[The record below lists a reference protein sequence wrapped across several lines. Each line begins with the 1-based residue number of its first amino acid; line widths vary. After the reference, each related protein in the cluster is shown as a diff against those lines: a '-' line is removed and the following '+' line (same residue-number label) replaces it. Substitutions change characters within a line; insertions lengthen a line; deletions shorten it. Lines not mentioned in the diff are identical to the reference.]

1 MKRIALFIVLFSW
14 LTGGQTVAQETNQG
28 RVAQRIEAMKSAFIT
43 DRLRLSPEEAQQ
55 FWPLYNEY
63 EAAEKRIRE
72 QYRPGKPVPD
82 MSDAE
87 AEALLNDRLKMEE
100 KLLDLKAQY
109 IQRFKSV
116 IPARKVAMLP
126 KVEEEFKRE
135 LLKRMQE
142 SRQRRNN

>member
-1 MKRIALFIVLFSW
+1 MKQITLLIALFWGLAI
-14 LTGGQTVAQETNQG
+14 GQAQAQNNNQG
-28 RVAQRIEAMKSAFIT
+28 RIAQRIEAMKSAFIT

-63 EAAEKRIRE
+63 EAEEKRIRE
-72 QYRPGKPVPD
+72 QYRPAKPVME

-87 AEALLNDRLKMEE
+87 AEALLADMLQMEE
-100 KLLDLKAQY
+100 KLLDLKAKY

-116 IPARKVAMLP
+116 LPARKIAMIP
-126 KVEEEFKRE
+126 KVEEEFKKE

-142 SRQRRNN
+142 ARQRRN

>member
-1 MKRIALFIVLFSW
+1 MLFSW
-14 LTGGQTVAQETNQG
+14 LTGGQAAAQETNQG

-63 EAAEKRIRE
+63 EAAEKRVRE
-72 QYRPGKPVPD
+72 QYRPRKPVLD

-87 AEALLNDRLKMEE
+87 AETLLSDIMEME
-100 KLLDLKAQY
+100 KKLLDLKAQY

-126 KVEEEFKRE
+126 KVEEEFKKE

-142 SRQRRNN
+142 ARQGRKNR